1 MYENTWNR
9 VSSLGTGALGVGFNE
24 ARLWHRRAYGGLV
37 GQLLLSH
44 GVDDLM
50 VKHRVI

>member
-9 VSSLGTGALGVGFNE
+9 VSSLGAGALGVGFNE

-37 GQLLLSH
+37 GRLLSSH
-44 GVDDLM
+44 GVYDLI
-50 VKHRVI
+50 VERRVI